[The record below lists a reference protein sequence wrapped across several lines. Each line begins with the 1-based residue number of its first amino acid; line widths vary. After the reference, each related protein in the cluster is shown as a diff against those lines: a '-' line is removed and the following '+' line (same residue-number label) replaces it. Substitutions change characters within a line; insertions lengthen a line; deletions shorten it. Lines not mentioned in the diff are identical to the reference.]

1 MSSRARDTGRHYA
14 SGSAKRKAKD
24 EKEKK
29 KQDVL
34 SKTRKLSE
42 FFSVQSAGAET
53 QEVEAENTEVASHC
67 VDNGSDMEESPL
79 PILPSRSA
87 VIHDLATFSTSQNE
101 VERTESPSSSA
112 TSSSSQREVESTAHA
127 SDVATSST
135 SQKQDESKM
144 YSNDIGEWPSN
155 FSRDYWIAKGSS
167 EVQHINSDFLSSK
180 KLYDKEDYPRLCQ
193 KSFFTYTHKPTN
205 KTHLRDWLC
214 YSEAKGKLF
223 CFVCIVTDSGCSSRF
238 TKEGFDDW
246 KNANNLL
253 KRHEQSTSHRQAIIS
268 LLVRKN
274 RAARVDSQLVSQ
286 IETEQKYWRTLLERI
301 VSVIQFLAERGL
313 AFRGS
318 DEIIG
323 SPHNGNYL
331 GLLELIAKFDVFL
344 AQHINTYANKGKGHT
359 SYLSKTTCE
368 EFIHLIASSIS
379 DHIICEIKK
388 CKYYSIS
395 LDSTPDISHV
405 DQLTLIVR
413 YVLPSGPVERFVKF
427 LDMEGHTAE
436 QLAYSLLNF
445 LKENDI
451 DIKDCRGQSYDNAS
465 NMSGKYR
472 GLQARIKETNKYA
485 EYIPCFAHSLNLVA
499 KCAAE
504 CCIEASIFFD
514 FVESLY
520 TFFSAS
526 TYRWGLLTKAL
537 EDTGSKLPIL
547 KRLSDT
553 RWSAR
558 ADATKALLCGF
569 TTIKQVLD
577 RISNNMDQKAECRN
591 QAYGLVSKMSKLET
605 GIMTIF
611 WNGMLER
618 LQATSVSLQSP
629 DQDLNTGYA
638 LYESLHGYV
647 QAMRSTFSDIEAK
660 AKILTDCEEYQQQTS
675 RRRKRNTKYDY
686 LSGSTTLN
694 DDEAVENQTPKQ
706 KFETQVFIVIIDNIL
721 SALAKRMEAY
731 HRVTGVFGIL
741 RQLKF
746 LTAEEILKKSPNI
759 VSAYPDDLDEGLGDE
774 LVQFAELLKTDV
786 AATTV
791 NKKQEAPELQ
801 FYRLIVEKSLESCF
815 PNVEIVLRIYLSL
828 MITNCS
834 GERSFSTL
842 KRVKNELRNTMGQD
856 RLNSLTLM
864 NIESG
869 LLREIDLN
877 NVISK
882 FANTKSRKV
891 CL

>member
-14 SGSAKRKAKD
+14 SGSAKRKAKE
-24 EKEKK
+24 EKEKMN
-29 KQDVL
+29 QDVT

-42 FFSVQSAGAET
+42 FFNVVRDDAESK
-53 QEVEAENTEVASHC
+53 EIAAENTEVASYC
-67 VDNGSDMEESPL
+67 VVDEGSAIEELSP
-79 PILPSRSA
+79 PHSA
-87 VIHDLATFSTSQNE
+87 M
-101 VERTESPSSSA
+101 
-112 TSSSSQREVESTAHA
+112 SSSSQSEAENTAHA
-127 SDVATSST
+127 SNVATSSAR
-135 SQKQDESKM
+135 QKQNESEM

-155 FSRDYWIAKGSS
+155 FNRDYWIAKGSS
-167 EVQHINSDFLSSK
+167 EVQHMDSDFLSSK
-180 KLYDKEDYPRLCQ
+180 KTYENENNPRFCR
-193 KSFFTYTHKPTN
+193 KSFFTYIHKPTN
-205 KTHLRDWLC
+205 KTHVRDWLC
-214 YSEAKGKLF
+214 YSETKGQLF
-223 CFVCIVTDSGCSSRF
+223 CFVCKVTDSGCSSRF

-253 KRHEQSTSHRQAIIS
+253 KRHEESTSHRQAIIS
-268 LLVRKN
+268 LLVRKKKD
-274 RAARVDSQLVSQ
+274 ARVDSQLVSR

-301 VSVIQFLAERGL
+301 TSVIQFLAERGL

-318 DEIIG
+318 DETIG

-331 GLLELIAKFDVFL
+331 GLLELIAKFDIFL

-368 EFIHLIASSIS
+368 EFINLIASSLL
-379 DHIICEIKK
+379 DHIIFEIKK
-388 CKYYSIS
+388 CKYYSVS

-436 QLAYSLLNF
+436 QLAQSLLDF
-445 LKENDI
+445 LKENGI

-472 GLQARIKETNKYA
+472 GLQARIKEINKYA

-499 KCAAE
+499 KCAAD

-577 RISNNMDQKAECRN
+577 DISNNMDQKVESRN

-605 GIMTIF
+605 GIMTIL
-611 WNGMLER
+611 WNRVLER
-618 LQATSVSLQSP
+618 LQASSASLQSP

-660 AKILTDCEEYQQQTS
+660 AKILTGCEEYEQQTS
-675 RRRKRNTKYDY
+675 RRRKRNTKYDDF
-686 LSGSTTLN
+686 SGSTTL
-694 DDEAVENQTPKQ
+694 DEVVENQTPTQ
-706 KFETQVFIVIIDNIL
+706 KFERQVFIPIIDNVL

-731 HRVTGVFGIL
+731 HRVTDVFGIL
-741 RQLKF
+741 RQLKS
-746 LTAEEILKKSPNI
+746 LTTEEIFKRTPSI
-759 VSAYPDDLDEGLGDE
+759 VSAYPEDLEENLGDE
-774 LVQFAELLKTDV
+774 LVQFAELLKTNV
-786 AATTV
+786 AAINTE
-791 NKKQEAPELQ
+791 KHEALELQ
-801 FYRLIVEKSLESCF
+801 FYKLIIENSLESCF
-815 PNVEIVLRIYLSL
+815 PNVEILLRIYMTL

-842 KRVKNELRNTMGQD
+842 KRIKSELRNTMGQD
-856 RLNSLTLM
+856 RLNNLALM
-864 NIESG
+864 NIECN
-869 LLREIDLN
+869 LLTEMDLSN
-877 NVISK
+877 IISK
-882 FANTKSRKV
+882 FAQIKSRKV
-891 CL
+891 FL